1 MAWDLYITSSSDSN
15 GCNTSYTSWHTIVIG
30 SDLLP
35 AGPRAFLLLRD
46 LTEVSSPRA
55 GHVNQLL
62 FLPRAWSRTR
72 SQEAEVWRDGRLEM
86 VDIRVLRGA
95 RRGRLLFFFKLYANA
110 IINGDKPWIVDTNFF
125 YFWVYYVN
133 ISGLVII
140 RFEFKMERN
149 THN

>member
-1 MAWDLYITSSSDSN
+1 M
-15 GCNTSYTSWHTIVIG
+15 
-30 SDLLP
+30 
-35 AGPRAFLLLRD
+35 
-46 LTEVSSPRA
+46 
-55 GHVNQLL
+55 
-62 FLPRAWSRTR
+62 
-72 SQEAEVWRDGRLEM
+72 WRDGRLEM

-125 YFWVYYVN
+125 YFWVYCVN

-140 RFEFKMERN
+140 RLEFKMERN